1 MGIYSFA
8 CSCNTLSVRKAL
20 KKSDIIFTGKV
31 ISVEKRDLVNS
42 FTKDNGSE
50 AKFEY
55 HLYDYTFEVTQI
67 FKGKKETITITITT
81 TGDEGDCS
89 GFYEMDRE
97 YLMYVFRQD
106 YIPYLNPNEKV
117 TPFWTTNICLGTD
130 LLKGVEEKD
139 LAILEKYA
147 RRR

>member
-1 MGIYSFA
+1 LFA
-8 CSCNTLSVRKAL
+8 CSCKGISVRKAL
-20 KKSDIIFTGKV
+20 KKSEVVFTGKV
-31 ISVEKRDLVNS
+31 VHIEKRDLIDISKHNDGTES
-42 FTKDNGSE
+42 
-50 AKFEY
+50 KFEY
-55 HLYDYTFEVTQI
+55 HLYDYTFEVIQI

-117 TPFWTTNICLGTD
+117 TPFWTTNICLGTG